1 MNASRRFLAAGG
13 MLLVIATLIGALAAH
28 ALQTRLGATQL
39 TALHTAVN
47 YQFFNALGLLA
58 VGILARHVDSTCL
71 RASGA
76 LLIAGVICFSGGI
89 YIMLAGA
96 PRVLGLVTPIGGALL
111 IAAWLA
117 FTVAAL
123 RR

>member
-13 MLLVIATLIGALAAH
+13 ALLVVATLIGALATH

-39 TALHTAVN
+39 AALHTAVN
-47 YQFFNALGLLA
+47 YQFCNALGLLA
-58 VGILARHVDSTCL
+58 VGLLARQVDSTWL
-71 RASGA
+71 RASGV

-96 PRVLGLVTPIGGALL
+96 PRALGLVTPVGGLLL
-111 IAAWLA
+111 IVAWLA